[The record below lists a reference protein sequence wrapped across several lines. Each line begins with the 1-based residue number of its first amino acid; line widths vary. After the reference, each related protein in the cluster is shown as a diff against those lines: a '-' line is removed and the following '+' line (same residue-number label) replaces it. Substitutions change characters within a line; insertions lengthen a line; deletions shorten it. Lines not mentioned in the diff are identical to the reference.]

1 MTRAAT
7 SQPNDAATEFGALV
21 RRYRLGAGLTQESL
35 AELADLSTRGLQCLE
50 SGARHPY
57 PATARRLAA
66 ALAVDSEQLER
77 FFMAGR
83 WRPWRPGR

>member
-7 SQPNDAATEFGALV
+7 PQSNEAATEFGALL
-21 RRYRLGAGLTQESL
+21 RRHRQAAGLTQEGL
-35 AELADLSTRGLQCLE
+35 AEHAGLSARGLQCLE

-66 ALAVDSEQLER
+66 ALALSPEQADR
-77 FFMAGR
+77 FLSAGR
-83 WRPWRPGR
+83 WRPWHSTP